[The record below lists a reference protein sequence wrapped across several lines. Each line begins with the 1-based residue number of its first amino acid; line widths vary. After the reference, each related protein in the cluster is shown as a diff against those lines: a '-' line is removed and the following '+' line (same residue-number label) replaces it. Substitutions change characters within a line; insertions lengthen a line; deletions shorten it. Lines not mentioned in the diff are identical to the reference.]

1 MEYWSIWNLEGE
13 LGFVCQTL
21 FFQVPRKVLPSRTD
35 CCKALHYS
43 CVLPTK
49 NSDEAISRGG
59 PPPVGHR
66 AGNCLRSSCDNTSG
80 AFRGRAGT
88 SSFHTNRDRSLSLIP
103 HHRNL
108 LNSYWERTKNI
119 RCLRSS
125 RLAAHPCTARRSPG
139 RHLQ

>member
-1 MEYWSIWNLEGE
+1 MEYWSIWNMEGE

-66 AGNCLRSSCDNTSG
+66 AGNCPRSSCDDISG
-80 AFRGRAGT
+80 SSSGHAGI
-88 SSFHTNRDRSLSLIP
+88 SFFHKERNRSLSPIP
-103 HHRNL
+103 HHRIL
-108 LNSYWERTKNI
+108 LNYCWERMKNI
-119 RCLRSS
+119 RC
-125 RLAAHPCTARRSPG
+125 
-139 RHLQ
+139 